1 MAPDAALNTQIF
13 VEALTEQAGDDPSTI
28 WDRVSAA
35 IDAGA
40 QPLLPLRRAAI
51 ELCPSLS
58 I

>member
-1 MAPDAALNTQIF
+1 MAPDVAALNTQIF

-40 QPLLPLRRAAI
+40 RPLLPLPESRH
-51 ELCPSLS
+51 
-58 I
+58 